1 MNGARGNHHH
11 GSRFDPNLFLADAG
25 QALPFDVED
34 CLFNVMS
41 VWRDNSREFNV
52 SYGPGVASVGA
63 REIPPFGIAFALR
76 QNRREM
82 SYGPYCRRTRE
93 RHTLSV
99 KTV

>member
-52 SYGPGVASVGA
+52 SYGQGVASVGS
-63 REIPPFGIAFALR
+63 REIPSCEIAFSLR
-76 QNRREM
+76 QYLREM
-82 SYGPYCRRTRE
+82 LDDRD
-93 RHTLSV
+93 
-99 KTV
+99 